1 MLELRRFADP
11 DDCAAV
17 IAAYERSRGAH
28 GAIVGDPFFDR
39 RVMWIGSF
47 PNSENPVRRILQH
60 WRHRATAVASIWAG
74 QTMYS
79 DTIQV
84 VRWDDQAMPP
94 HRDHCHPDGSPNPSP
109 WRELAGIIYLNAG
122 YDGGRLI
129 FPEIGESY
137 RPVAGSLMLFS
148 GALLHGVEAAAGAP
162 RYTSPAWFTRD
173 AARADPWAKV
183 RF

>member
-1 MLELRRFADP
+1 MLELCRFADP
-11 DDCAAV
+11 DDCRTV
-17 IAAYERSRGAH
+17 IAAYERSQATH

-47 PNSENPVRRILQH
+47 PDSENPARRILQR
-60 WRHRATAVASIWAG
+60 WRHRATVVVSMWSG

-94 HRDHCHPDGSPNPSP
+94 HRDHRHPNGLPNPTP
-109 WRELAGIIYLNAG
+109 WREWAAIIYLNDDFAG
-122 YDGGRLI
+122 GHLI
-129 FPEIGESY
+129 FPETGENY
-137 RPVAGSLMLFS
+137 IPVAGALVLFS
-148 GALLHGVEAAAGAP
+148 GTSLHGVESASGGP
-162 RYTSPAWFTRD
+162 RYTAPAWFTRD
-173 AARADPWAKV
+173 PTHADPWAAH